1 MKKIF
6 CIIITMLMMFTMG
19 ITAHGDELTDELG
32 IDMDSIQS
40 PAAEDYGITPE
51 NTEVMTELSVGE
63 VFAYI
68 FHTLADKAK
77 YPIKVL
83 AALTA
88 VIFAG
93 ALISGIGDGISSKPL
108 EQVYGIVSVLICTGV
123 ISAPVSSCIDTTAK
137 TLISGSEFMIGYIPV
152 YAGIIASSGSVTSAV
167 SYNAILLVAAEAAA
181 RLATDCIVP
190 AMSICMALGIIEAV
204 NPAFRLTSLTDAIT
218 KAVRFILGFIM
229 VIFIGLL
236 SLQSIIGTSAD
247 TLGVKAAK
255 YLASNCIPVIG
266 SAVADAYTTI
276 KSSLGILRGGTGF
289 FGVAVIFL
297 TVVPPLAEII
307 IMRAAFA
314 LAQVICELLG
324 VKQVDILLKNS
335 SSVLSMMFSVT
346 VCFAVML
353 IVSTAVMMLTGLS
366 VSQM

>member
-1 MKKIF
+1 MKRII
-6 CIIITMLMMFTMG
+6 CIIIAAAVLFTMG
-19 ITAHGDELTDELG
+19 ITACAEDIADELD
-32 IDMDSIQS
+32 IDMDSIQNS
-40 PAAEDYGITPE
+40 TAEEYGITPD
-51 NTEVMTELSVGE
+51 NTEVMTELSPKE

-68 FHTLADKAK
+68 LETLADKVK

-93 ALISGIGDGISSKPL
+93 SLISGIGDGLSSKPL
-108 EQVYGIVSVLICTGV
+108 ERVYGIVSVLVCTGV
-123 ISAPVSSCIDTTAK
+123 VSAPVSKCIDTTAK
-137 TLISGSEFMIGYIPV
+137 TIISGSEFMIGYIPV
-152 YAGIIASSGSVTSAV
+152 YAGIIATSGGVTSAV
-167 SYNAILLVAAEAAA
+167 SYNTILLLVAEAAA

-190 AMSICMALGIIEAV
+190 AMSVCMALGIIEAV
-204 NPAFRLTSLTDAIT
+204 NPSFRLTTLTDSIT
-218 KAVRFILGFIM
+218 KAVKFILGFIM

-255 YLASNCIPVIG
+255 YLAANCIPVIG

-297 TVVPPLAEII
+297 TVVPPLTELIV
-307 IMRAAFA
+307 MRAAIA
-314 LAQVICELLG
+314 IAQVIGELFG
-324 VKQVDILLKNS
+324 VKNIDILLKNA
-335 SSVLSMMFSVT
+335 SSVLSMLFSVM
-346 VCFAVML
+346 VCFSVMF
-353 IVSTAVMMLTGLS
+353 IVSTAIMMLIGLN